1 MESQKIKYPLTYIE
15 PIAEDVK
22 RELEPFCTRVEIAG
36 SIRRRRSEVGDIEIV
51 VIPKTMS
58 MPKQQ
63 GNLLEPGESTIVRVP
78 GFVNAI
84 DKYKKVKGDPAAGK
98 YCQRI
103 LPDGIKLDIFI
114 AEKDNWGYI
123 LVLRTGGAT
132 FNKWLMSPSG
142 LPAHGYKGIAGQ
154 IVRTCDNV
162 VMPTYEEEDVFKLL
176 NAEFMRP
183 EFRT

>member
-1 MESQKIKYPLTYIE
+1 METQKIKYPLAYIE

-22 RELEPFCTRVEIAG
+22 RELEPFCTRIEIAG
-36 SIRRRRSEVGDIEIV
+36 SIRRRRSEIGDIEIV
-51 VIPKTMS
+51 CIPKTMA
-58 MPKQQ
+58 MP
-63 GNLLEPGESTIVRVP
+63 NPDMFNTVVDVRVP
-78 GFVNAI
+78 GFINTI

-142 LPAHGYKGIAGQ
+142 LPDHGYKGVGGT

-162 VMPTYEEEDVFKLL
+162 VMPTYEETDVFKLL
-176 NAEFMRP
+176 EADFMRP